1 MGSDRNCHFSGEFW
15 TVTKYSD
22 LSEYFK
28 RSKLYRF
35 TAHVSKHRHKRS
47 IGTFE
52 TLSLKLPDFDCAL
65 FAFVAA
71 FDGRNLIKIFGTLC
85 GSVNLFKTSWRIIN
99 FSCENRCQKLLA
111 SCTKWEEARVPTFNY
126 RDILKIESFRILDSC
141 YCILKKD
148 LLEEKFLK
156 ELFDVKNIF
165 ERCLIFENLRRM
177 FWKDDRKI

>member
-1 MGSDRNCHFSGEFW
+1 MERIINHSGWFLTGYLIKRNALCGQIEMGSDRNCHFSGEFW

-28 RSKLYRF
+28 RSKLCRF

-126 RDILKIESFRILDSC
+126 R
-141 YCILKKD
+141 KD
-148 LLEEKFLK
+148 LQDWKFSDSRFLLLYIGK
-156 ELFDVKNIF
+156 RSFG
-165 ERCLIFENLRRM
+165 
-177 FWKDDRKI
+177 RKIS